1 MKIKNI
7 NTAEYYCLQRENRFF
22 DRKSARIKPIDILK
36 HLVAFANSEGGKMGT
51 KKEEYLSKK
60 RAVELWDKGIIN
72 EFEVGTF
79 KGLQQIHKYIFQDVF
94 SFAGKIRSVNL
105 AKGNF
110 RFAPLLFL
118 EDNLKTIEKMPENEF
133 DEIVEKYVE
142 MNVAHPFRDG
152 NGRVTR
158 IWLDLILKK
167 NLKKCVDWQKID
179 KMPYLQAMER
189 SPVNSL
195 ELKRLIKNALTEDTE
210 NRDVYMKGI
219 ERSYEYEEQN
229 DIDIYDIK

>member
-1 MKIKNI
+1 
-7 NTAEYYCLQRENRFF
+7 
-22 DRKSARIKPIDILK
+22 
-36 HLVAFANSEGGKMGT
+36 MGT

-79 KGLQQIHKYIFQDVF
+79 KGLQQIHRYIFQDVF

-118 EDNLKTIEKMPENEF
+118 EENLKIIEKMPENDF
-133 DEIVEKYVE
+133 DEIIEKYVE

-152 NGRVTR
+152 NGRATR

-179 KMPYLQAMER
+179 KMAYLQAMER
-189 SPVNSL
+189 SPVNTL
-195 ELKRLIKNALTEDTE
+195 ELKHLIKNALTEDTE

>member
-1 MKIKNI
+1 
-7 NTAEYYCLQRENRFF
+7 
-22 DRKSARIKPIDILK
+22 
-36 HLVAFANSEGGKMGT
+36 MGT

-60 RAVELWDKGIIN
+60 RAVELWDKGIIK

-118 EDNLKTIEKMPENEF
+118 EENLKIIEKMPENEF
-133 DEIVEKYVE
+133 SEIVEKYVE
-142 MNVAHPFRDG
+142 MNVAHPFREG
-152 NGRVTR
+152 NGRATR

-179 KMPYLQAMER
+179 KMAYLQAMER

-195 ELKRLIKNALTEDTE
+195 ELKHLIKNALTEDTE

-229 DIDIYDIK
+229 DVDIYDIK

>member
-1 MKIKNI
+1 
-7 NTAEYYCLQRENRFF
+7 
-22 DRKSARIKPIDILK
+22 
-36 HLVAFANSEGGKMGT
+36 MGT

-60 RAVELWDKGIIN
+60 RAVELWDKGIIK

-118 EDNLKTIEKMPENEF
+118 EENLKIIENMPENDF

-152 NGRVTR
+152 NGRATR

-179 KMPYLQAMER
+179 KMAYLQAMER

-195 ELKRLIKNALTEDTE
+195 ELKHLIKNDMIEDTE

-229 DIDIYDIK
+229 DVDIYDIK

>member
-1 MKIKNI
+1 
-7 NTAEYYCLQRENRFF
+7 
-22 DRKSARIKPIDILK
+22 
-36 HLVAFANSEGGKMGT
+36 MGT

-60 RAVELWDKGIIN
+60 RAIELWDKGIIN

-118 EDNLKTIEKMPENEF
+118 EENLKIIEKMPENDF
-133 DEIVEKYVE
+133 DEIIEKYVE

-152 NGRVTR
+152 NGRATR

-179 KMPYLQAMER
+179 KMAYLQAMER
-189 SPVNSL
+189 SPVNAL
-195 ELKRLIKNALTEDTE
+195 ELKHLIKNALTEDTE

-229 DIDIYDIK
+229 DVDIYDIK

>member
-1 MKIKNI
+1 
-7 NTAEYYCLQRENRFF
+7 
-22 DRKSARIKPIDILK
+22 
-36 HLVAFANSEGGKMGT
+36 MGT

-60 RAVELWDKGIIN
+60 RAIELWDKGIIK

-79 KGLQQIHKYIFQDVF
+79 KGLQQIHQYIFQDVF

-118 EDNLKTIEKMPENEF
+118 EDNLKIIEKMPENDF
-133 DEIVEKYVE
+133 DEIIEKYVE
-142 MNVAHPFRDG
+142 MNVAHPFREG
-152 NGRVTR
+152 NGRATR

-179 KMPYLQAMER
+179 KIAYLQAMER

-195 ELKRLIKNALTEDTE
+195 ELKHLIKTALTEDTE

-229 DIDIYDIK
+229 DVDIYDIK

>member
-1 MKIKNI
+1 
-7 NTAEYYCLQRENRFF
+7 
-22 DRKSARIKPIDILK
+22 
-36 HLVAFANSEGGKMGT
+36 MGT
-51 KKEEYLSKK
+51 KREEYLSKK
-60 RAVELWDKGIIN
+60 RAIELWDKGIIN
-72 EFEVGTF
+72 EFELGTF
-79 KGLQQIHKYIFQDVF
+79 KGLQQIHRYIFQDVF

-118 EDNLKTIEKMPENEF
+118 EENLKIIEKMPENEF
-133 DEIVEKYVE
+133 SEIVEKYVE

-179 KMPYLQAMER
+179 KTAYLQAMER
-189 SPVNSL
+189 SPVNTL
-195 ELKRLIKNALTEDTE
+195 ELKHLIKNALTEDTE

-229 DIDIYDIK
+229 DVDIYDIK

>member
-1 MKIKNI
+1 MN
-7 NTAEYYCLQRENRFF
+7 
-22 DRKSARIKPIDILK
+22 
-36 HLVAFANSEGGKMGT
+36 T

-94 SFAGKIRSVNL
+94 SFAGEIRNVNL

-118 EDNLKTIEKMPENEF
+118 KTNLEIVQRMPEDDF
-133 DEIVEKYVE
+133 DKIIEKYVE
-142 MNVAHPFRDG
+142 MNVLHPFRDG
-152 NGRVTR
+152 NGRATR
-158 IWLDLILKK
+158 IWLNLMLKK
-167 NLKKCVDWQKID
+167 NLGVCVNWQKIS
-179 KMPYLQAMER
+179 KMDYLQAMER

-195 ELKRLIKNALTEDTE
+195 ELKFLIKEALTEDISD
-210 NRDVYMKGI
+210 RDIYIKGI
-219 ERSYEYEEQN
+219 EKSYEYENQCYYR
-229 DIDIYDIK
+229 IYDINK

>member
-1 MKIKNI
+1 
-7 NTAEYYCLQRENRFF
+7 
-22 DRKSARIKPIDILK
+22 
-36 HLVAFANSEGGKMGT
+36 MGT
-51 KKEEYLSKK
+51 KREEYLSKK
-60 RAVELWDKGIIN
+60 RAIELWDKGIIN

-79 KGLQQIHKYIFQDVF
+79 KGLQQIHQYIFQDVF

-118 EDNLKTIEKMPENEF
+118 EENLKIIEKMPENEF
-133 DEIVEKYVE
+133 SEIIEKYVE
-142 MNVAHPFRDG
+142 MNVAHPFREG
-152 NGRVTR
+152 NGRATR

-179 KMPYLQAMER
+179 KMAYIQAMER

-195 ELKRLIKNALTEDTE
+195 ELKHLIKNALTEDTE

-229 DIDIYDIK
+229 DVDIYDIK